1 MTALREAAEMRVS
14 APGALDLLPSVP
26 VDPARI
32 DLESFL
38 ADDLRGRIRQYFA
51 MDVTLCWTVRRGA
64 EAQIGIPVMAAG
76 RVENHPVNRRV
87 SQRDDL
93 VITVM

>member
-1 MTALREAAEMRVS
+1 MRVS
-14 APGALDLLPSVP
+14 APGALDLLPSVL

-38 ADDLRGRIRQYFA
+38 PDDRGLIRQYFA

-76 RVENHPVNRRV
+76 RVENHPVKRRV
-87 SQRDDL
+87 IQRDDL
-93 VITVM
+93 VIAVM